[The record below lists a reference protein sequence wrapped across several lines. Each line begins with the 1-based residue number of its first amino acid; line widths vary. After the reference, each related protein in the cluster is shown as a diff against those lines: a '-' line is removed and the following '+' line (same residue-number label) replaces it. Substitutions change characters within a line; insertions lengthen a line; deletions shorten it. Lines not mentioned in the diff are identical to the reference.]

1 MLVKSTKKTVTIF
14 SILVLF
20 VVAFLDKGCR
30 RFIDNAFFRPNRT
43 LDFSV
48 EEVKQFFKDYGGVD
62 FPFTN
67 SLVYSKRNM
76 HFWDRLASADNIVF
90 SCSEEDFNAWIENIR
105 RRQPGTF
112 AKRNLVEYEV
122 IVERLRGYFGQAGGM
137 LPDKNAPV
145 KCYMDSLG
153 GQHLLI
159 CFLLNGI
166 QSRCYISILWI
177 Q

>member
-1 MLVKSTKKTVTIF
+1 MKRKVVLF
-14 SILVLF
+14 SILILF
-20 VVAFLDKGCR
+20 FAALLDKGCR
-30 RFIDNAFFRPNRT
+30 RFVDNAFFRPNRM

-48 EEVKQFFKDYGGVD
+48 QEVKQFFKDYGGVD

-67 SLVYSKRNM
+67 SLIYSKRNM

-90 SCSEEDFNAWIENIR
+90 ACSEEDFNAWIENIQ

-112 AKRNLVEYEV
+112 EKRNPVEYEV
-122 IVERLRGYFGQAGGM
+122 IVERMKGYFGQAGGR
-137 LPDKNAPV
+137 LPDKNATV

-159 CFLLNGI
+159 CFLLNGVH
-166 QSRCYISILWI
+166 SRCYISILWI